1 MPDPITPDVVDLSTP
16 EGRAAAAT
24 ALAISNNAPKMPAK
38 FKNEDGT
45 VNQAALLEAYTA
57 LERKQAAGVDPI
69 ADAASA
75 AAAKAAEAAAS
86 AASIQPVAS
95 AAEATSIDDLLRDPK
110 PAAESA
116 VDWKALQTEVA
127 ETGEV
132 SAETLAKVEAAGVPK
147 EAVAAAITGWKLQSQ
162 EQFKRAAD
170 LVGGEEVLKATIAWA
185 KVTYSVEQLGA
196 LSAALRGQ
204 LGEQTLLGLHQAFIA
219 ANPKSPLIDTSK
231 SGVPGPGVGAANAN
245 IIPYRT
251 KEEMYADMDKPEYKA
266 DPDFQKHVAKRCAA
280 GRGVDPARFDK

>member
-1 MPDPITPDVVDLSTP
+1 MPDPDPAAPAVVDLSTP

-24 ALAISNNAPKMPAK
+24 ALAAANNNPKVPAK
-38 FKNEDGT
+38 FQNADGT
-45 VNQAALLEAYTA
+45 LNQEAMLEAYTQ
-57 LERKQAAGVDPI
+57 LERKQAGVPDPI
-69 ADAASA
+69 VAPDPVTSGPAPVTAA
-75 AAAKAAEAAAS
+75 
-86 AASIQPVAS
+86 P
-95 AAEATSIDDLLRDPK
+95 TGDNTIDDLLRDPK
-110 PAAESA
+110 VVESA
-116 VDWKALQTEVA
+116 VDWAALQTEVA
-127 ETGEV
+127 DTGEV

-147 EAVAAAITGWKLQSQ
+147 EAVAAAITGWKLQAQ

-185 KVTYSVEQLGA
+185 KQTYSPEQLGA

-204 LGEQTLLGLHQAFIA
+204 LGEQTLMGLHQAFIV

-231 SGVPGPGVGAANAN
+231 SASAVGQVGPGAANAQ

-251 KEEMYADMDKPEYKA
+251 KEEMFADMDDPKYKS

-280 GRGVDPARFDK
+280 GRGVDPARFDAR